1 MNVSLPFVSAGKSV
15 SVANKCTSGEGTA
28 VNPAGSHLRPKMV
41 LNGAAP
47 QGTGK
52 CNSLF
57 FFVVIRN

>member
-52 CNSLF
+52 SCS
-57 FFVVIRN
+57 